1 MANQA
6 KSPDRAITVAHQRYA
21 HRMHYPGDVDA
32 DQPHAGYRMPDE
44 DDVLWPDSGYGDP
57 DGGTDGGF
65 ALASSH
71 YGAAGSFA
79 RKGPARGFP
88 PAPGQ
93 PPPVYPPGQFA
104 AWNLPADGAGS
115 VAAAWP
121 GAASAEH
128 GYGWPAAKGPGGAA
142 YPPSV
147 DVPSIQPWPAD
158 DDATGSA
165 SSWPG
170 LASPVAAPTGTSTT
184 GASTAGAST
193 TGSGTGQAAP
203 AARTPIGK
211 EAAGAKSAGGPPR
224 GAPRGKRARKGG
236 GKARLLLAV
245 GAVLVIAAAAV
256 TYVLKFSHHGTP
268 TAGSSPSASPSAPA
282 TASPS
287 PSPSSSG
294 RWGHI
299 QTRKVD
305 PVPLTLAE
313 VFPAHF
319 TAAGQTYTLTA
330 AKRGKQCEPAVI
342 GAKLQAAV
350 RAAACTQV
358 LRGSYLS
365 GDKKIMGTIGV
376 LNLQSA
382 RLAQHTGLA
391 TGTHEFILQLRGTK
405 GPTRNL
411 GKGTGIEIAVVKGHY
426 LILIWDELAS
436 QHKPKNAAQRADLIE
451 FCNRVLNG
459 SANVGLSKR
468 LVNGTS
474 S

>member
-1 MANQA
+1 
-6 KSPDRAITVAHQRYA
+6 
-21 HRMHYPGDVDA
+21 MHYPGDVDA

-65 ALASSH
+65 ALAGSH

-170 LASPVAAPTGTSTT
+170 LAAPVAAATEASTAGASTT

-193 TGSGTGQAAP
+193 AGAAQAVPAARTTAEKETAAPAAGRGAAARQAGPPGRRQAAP
-203 AARTPIGK
+203 AGRRGGR
-211 EAAGAKSAGGPPR
+211 AGDRGGR
-224 GAPRGKRARKGG
+224 GDVRAEVQPSRHPDG
-236 GKARLLLAV
+236 RILAV
-245 GAVLVIAAAAV
+245 REPVGAHDAL
-256 TYVLKFSHHGTP
+256 
-268 TAGSSPSASPSAPA
+268 
-282 TASPS
+282 
-287 PSPSSSG
+287 
-294 RWGHI
+294 
-299 QTRKVD
+299 
-305 PVPLTLAE
+305 PVPL
-313 VFPAHF
+313 
-319 TAAGQTYTLTA
+319 
-330 AKRGKQCEPAVI
+330 AV
-342 GAKLQAAV
+342 L
-350 RAAACTQV
+350 
-358 LRGSYLS
+358 
-365 GDKKIMGTIGV
+365 
-376 LNLQSA
+376 
-382 RLAQHTGLA
+382 
-391 TGTHEFILQLRGTK
+391 
-405 GPTRNL
+405 
-411 GKGTGIEIAVVKGHY
+411 
-426 LILIWDELAS
+426 
-436 QHKPKNAAQRADLIE
+436 QRALGAHPDQE
-451 FCNRVLNG
+451 G
-459 SANVGLSKR
+459 GPGPPDPA
-468 LVNGTS
+468 
-474 S
+474 

>member
-1 MANQA
+1 
-6 KSPDRAITVAHQRYA
+6 
-21 HRMHYPGDVDA
+21 MHYPGDVDA

-65 ALASSH
+65 ALAGSH

-142 YPPSV
+142 YPPSM

-170 LASPVAAPTGTSTT
+170 LAAPVAAATEQPADQPR
-184 GASTAGAST
+184 ASTAGAST
-193 TGSGTGQAAP
+193 TGPAP
-203 AARTPIGK
+203 R
-211 EAAGAKSAGGPPR
+211 GPPR
-224 GAPRGKRARKGG
+224 PSRRPGRRRRRRPPLRPRARAGAPRGKRARRGG
-236 GKARLLLAV
+236 SRLRLLVAL

-268 TAGSSPSASPSAPA
+268 TAGSSPSASPSAP
-282 TASPS
+282 TTPSPS

-305 PVPLTLAE
+305 PVPLTLPE

-319 TAAGQTYTLTA
+319 TASGQTYTLTA
-330 AKRGKQCEPAVI
+330 AKRGKHCEPAVI

-350 RAAACTQV
+350 QAAACTQV

-382 RLAQHTGLA
+382 RLAQHAGLA

-411 GKGTGIEIAVVKGHY
+411 GKGTGIEVADVKGHY
-426 LILIWDELAS
+426 LILIWAELAS
-436 QHKPKNAAQRADLIE
+436 QHKPKNAAQKADLIQ

-459 SANVGLSKR
+459 SANVALSDR
-468 LVNGTS
+468 LVNGKS

>member
-1 MANQA
+1 
-6 KSPDRAITVAHQRYA
+6 
-21 HRMHYPGDVDA
+21 MHYPGDVDA

-65 ALASSH
+65 DLASSH

-142 YPPSV
+142 YPPSM

-170 LASPVAAPTGTSTT
+170 LAAPVAAAGASTASSTT
-184 GASTAGAST
+184 GAAQAVPAAKTTAEKET
-193 TGSGTGQAAP
+193 AAP
-203 AARTPIGK
+203 A
-211 EAAGAKSAGGPPR
+211 AGGPPR
-224 GAPRGKRARKGG
+224 GAPRGKRGRRSGG
-236 GKARLLLAV
+236 RLRMLVAV
-245 GAVLVIAAAAV
+245 AAVLVIAAAAV
-256 TYVLKFSHHGTP
+256 TYVLKFSHHHSTP
-268 TAGSSPSASPSAPA
+268 TAGSSPSASPSAP
-282 TASPS
+282 TTPSPS

-305 PVPLTLAE
+305 PVPLTLPE

-319 TAAGQTYTLTA
+319 TASGQTYTLTA
-330 AKRGKQCEPAVI
+330 AKRGKHCEPAVI

-350 RAAACTQV
+350 QAAACTQV

-382 RLAQHTGLA
+382 RLAQHAGLA
-391 TGTHEFILQLRGTK
+391 TGTHEFILQLPGAK
-405 GPTRNL
+405 GPTHNL
-411 GKGTGIEIAVVKGHY
+411 GKGTGIEVADVKGHY
-426 LILIWDELAS
+426 LILIWAELAS
-436 QHKPKNAAQRADLIE
+436 QHKPKNAAQKADLIQ
-451 FCNRVLNG
+451 FCNRVLAG
-459 SANVGLSKR
+459 SANVSLSQR
-468 LVNGTS
+468 LVNGKS
-474 S
+474 A

>member
-1 MANQA
+1 
-6 KSPDRAITVAHQRYA
+6 
-21 HRMHYPGDVDA
+21 MHYPGDVDA

-65 ALASSH
+65 ALAGSH

-104 AWNLPADGAGS
+104 AWNLPADGAGG

-142 YPPSV
+142 YPPSM
-147 DVPSIQPWPAD
+147 DVPSIQPWAAD

-170 LASPVAAPTGTSTT
+170 LAAPVAAATGASTAGART
-184 GASTAGAST
+184 AGASTAGAST
-193 TGSGTGQAAP
+193 TGAAQAVPAAGTTAEKETAAP
-203 AARTPIGK
+203 A
-211 EAAGAKSAGGPPR
+211 AGGPPR
-224 GAPRGKRARKGG
+224 GAPRGKRARRGG
-236 GKARLLLAV
+236 RLRLLVAL

-268 TAGSSPSASPSAPA
+268 TAGSSPSASPSAP
-282 TASPS
+282 TTPSPS

-305 PVPLTLAE
+305 PVPLTLPE

-319 TAAGQTYTLTA
+319 TASGQTYTLTA
-330 AKRGKQCEPAVI
+330 AKRGKHCEPAVI

-350 RAAACTQV
+350 QAAACTQV

-382 RLAQHTGLA
+382 RLAQHAGLA

-411 GKGTGIEIAVVKGHY
+411 GKGTGIEVADVKGHY
-426 LILIWDELAS
+426 LILIWAELAS
-436 QHKPKNAAQRADLIE
+436 QHKPKNAAQKADLIQ

-459 SANVGLSKR
+459 SANVALSDR
-468 LVNGTS
+468 LVNGKTA
-474 S
+474 

>member
-1 MANQA
+1 
-6 KSPDRAITVAHQRYA
+6 
-21 HRMHYPGDVDA
+21 
-32 DQPHAGYRMPDE
+32 
-44 DDVLWPDSGYGDP
+44 
-57 DGGTDGGF
+57 
-65 ALASSH
+65 
-71 YGAAGSFA
+71 
-79 RKGPARGFP
+79 
-88 PAPGQ
+88 
-93 PPPVYPPGQFA
+93 VYPPGQFA

-170 LASPVAAPTGTSTT
+170 LAAPVAAPAGASTA

-193 TGSGTGQAAP
+193 TGASTGRAVP
-203 AARTPIGK
+203 AARPPAEK
-211 EAAGAKSAGGPPR
+211 ETTAAGGPPR
-224 GAPRGKRARKGG
+224 GAPRGKRARKSG
-236 GKARLLLAV
+236 GKLRMLVAV
-245 GAVLVIAAAAV
+245 GVVLVIAAAAV
-256 TYVLKFSHHGTP
+256 TYVLKFRHHGTP
-268 TAGSSPSASPSAPA
+268 TAGSSPSPGPSAPT

-287 PSPSSSG
+287 PSPSPSG

-305 PVPLTLAE
+305 PVPLTLGE
-313 VFPAHF
+313 VFPARF
-319 TAAGQTYTLTA
+319 TASGQTYTLTA
-330 AKRGKQCEPAVI
+330 AKRGKHCEPAVI

-350 RAAACTQV
+350 QAAACTQV

-382 RLAQHTGLA
+382 RLAQHTGLT
-391 TGTHEFILQLRGTK
+391 TGPHEFILQLRGTK

-411 GKGTGIEIAVVKGHY
+411 GKGTGIEVADVKGHY
-426 LILIWDELAS
+426 LILIWAELAS

-459 SANVGLSKR
+459 SANVGLSSR
-468 LVNGTS
+468 LVNGKS
-474 S
+474 A

>member
-1 MANQA
+1 
-6 KSPDRAITVAHQRYA
+6 
-21 HRMHYPGDVDA
+21 
-32 DQPHAGYRMPDE
+32 
-44 DDVLWPDSGYGDP
+44 
-57 DGGTDGGF
+57 
-65 ALASSH
+65 
-71 YGAAGSFA
+71 
-79 RKGPARGFP
+79 
-88 PAPGQ
+88 
-93 PPPVYPPGQFA
+93 
-104 AWNLPADGAGS
+104 

-142 YPPSV
+142 YPPSM

-170 LASPVAAPTGTSTT
+170 LAAPVAAATAASAAGAGAA

-193 TGSGTGQAAP
+193 TGAASAARTTAEKETAAP
-203 AARTPIGK
+203 A
-211 EAAGAKSAGGPPR
+211 AGGPPR
-224 GAPRGKRARKGG
+224 GKRARRGG
-236 GKARLLLAV
+236 RRLRLLVAV

-256 TYVLKFSHHGTP
+256 TYVLKFSHHHATP
-268 TAGSSPSASPSAPA
+268 TAGPSPSASPSAP
-282 TASPS
+282 TTPSPS

-305 PVPLTLAE
+305 PVPLTLPE

-319 TAAGQTYTLTA
+319 SASGQTYTLTA
-330 AKRGKQCEPAVI
+330 AKRGKHCEPAVI
-342 GAKLQAAV
+342 GTKLQAAV
-350 RAAACTQV
+350 QAAACTQV

-382 RLAQHTGLA
+382 RLAQHAGLA
-391 TGTHEFILQLRGTK
+391 TGTHEFILQLPGAK

-411 GKGTGIEIAVVKGHY
+411 GKGTGIEVADVKGHY
-426 LILIWDELAS
+426 LILIWAELAS
-436 QHKPKNAAQRADLIE
+436 QHKPKNAAQKADLIQ

-459 SANVGLSKR
+459 SANVALSDR
-468 LVNGTS
+468 LVNGKTA
-474 S
+474 

>member
-1 MANQA
+1 
-6 KSPDRAITVAHQRYA
+6 
-21 HRMHYPGDVDA
+21 MHYPGDVEA

-65 ALASSH
+65 ALAGGH

-142 YPPSV
+142 YPPSM

-170 LASPVAAPTGTSTT
+170 LAAPVAPATATSTT
-184 GASTAGAST
+184 GAST
-193 TGSGTGQAAP
+193 TGTAQTAP
-203 AARTPIGK
+203 AARTPAGK
-211 EAAGAKSAGGPPR
+211 ETAAPAAGGPPR
-224 GAPRGKRARKGG
+224 GAPRGKRARKSGG
-236 GKARLLLAV
+236 RLRLLVAV

-268 TAGSSPSASPSAPA
+268 TAGSSPSVSPSAP
-282 TASPS
+282 TTPSPS

-305 PVPLTLAE
+305 PVPLTLPE

-319 TAAGQTYTLTA
+319 TASGQTYTLTA
-330 AKRGKQCEPAVI
+330 AKRGKHCEPAVI

-350 RAAACTQV
+350 QAAACTQV

-382 RLAQHTGLA
+382 RLAQHAGLA

-411 GKGTGIEIAVVKGHY
+411 GKGTGIEVADVKGHY
-426 LILIWDELAS
+426 LILIWAELAS
-436 QHKPKNAAQRADLIE
+436 QHKPKNAAQKADLIQ
-451 FCNRVLNG
+451 FCNRVLAG
-459 SANVGLSKR
+459 SANVSLSQR
-468 LVNGTS
+468 LVNGKS
-474 S
+474 A

>member
-1 MANQA
+1 
-6 KSPDRAITVAHQRYA
+6 V
-21 HRMHYPGDVDA
+21 
-32 DQPHAGYRMPDE
+32 
-44 DDVLWPDSGYGDP
+44 
-57 DGGTDGGF
+57 
-65 ALASSH
+65 
-71 YGAAGSFA
+71 
-79 RKGPARGFP
+79 
-88 PAPGQ
+88 
-93 PPPVYPPGQFA
+93 
-104 AWNLPADGAGS
+104 
-115 VAAAWP
+115 
-121 GAASAEH
+121 SAEH

-170 LASPVAAPTGTSTT
+170 LAAPVAPAPAT
-184 GASTAGAST
+184 GAST
-193 TGSGTGQAAP
+193 GQAVP
-203 AARTPIGK
+203 AARTPAEK
-211 EAAGAKSAGGPPR
+211 ETAASPAAGGPPR
-224 GAPRGKRARKGG
+224 GAPRGKRARKSG
-236 GKARLLLAV
+236 GKLRLLVAAGV
-245 GAVLVIAAAAV
+245 VLVIAAAAV

-268 TAGSSPSASPSAPA
+268 TAGSSPSASPSAP
-282 TASPS
+282 TTPSPS

-305 PVPLTLAE
+305 PVPLTLGE

-319 TAAGQTYTLTA
+319 TAASQTYTLTA
-330 AKRGKQCEPAVI
+330 AKRGKHCEPAVI

-350 RAAACTQV
+350 QAAACTQV
-358 LRGSYLS
+358 LRASYLS

-382 RLAQHTGLA
+382 RLAQHAGLA

-459 SANVGLSKR
+459 SANVALSDR
-468 LVNGTS
+468 LVNGKS
-474 S
+474 A

>member
-1 MANQA
+1 
-6 KSPDRAITVAHQRYA
+6 
-21 HRMHYPGDVDA
+21 MHYPGDVDA

-57 DGGTDGGF
+57 DGGTDGEFTLTG
-65 ALASSH
+65 SH

-104 AWNLPADGAGS
+104 AWNLPADGASS

-170 LASPVAAPTGTSTT
+170 LAAPVAAAT
-184 GASTAGAST
+184 AVSTAGAST
-193 TGSGTGQAAP
+193 TGASTTGAAP
-203 AARTPIGK
+203 AASTAAGK
-211 EAAGAKSAGGPPR
+211 ETAAPAAGGPPR
-224 GAPRGKRARKGG
+224 GKRARRGG
-236 GKARLLLAV
+236 RRLRLLVAV

-256 TYVLKFSHHGTP
+256 TYVLKFSHHATP
-268 TAGSSPSASPSAPA
+268 TAGPSPSASPSAP
-282 TASPS
+282 TTPSPS

-305 PVPLTLAE
+305 PVPLTLPE

-319 TAAGQTYTLTA
+319 TASGQTYTLTA
-330 AKRGKQCEPAVI
+330 AKRGKHCEPAVI
-342 GAKLQAAV
+342 GTKLQAAV
-350 RAAACTQV
+350 QAAACTQV

-382 RLAQHTGLA
+382 RLAQHAGLA
-391 TGTHEFILQLRGTK
+391 TGTHEFILQLPGAK

-411 GKGTGIEIAVVKGHY
+411 GKGTGIEVADVKGHY
-426 LILIWDELAS
+426 LILIWAELAS
-436 QHKPKNAAQRADLIE
+436 QHKPKNAAQKADLIQ

-459 SANVGLSKR
+459 SANVALSDR
-468 LVNGTS
+468 LVNGKTA
-474 S
+474 

>member
-1 MANQA
+1 
-6 KSPDRAITVAHQRYA
+6 
-21 HRMHYPGDVDA
+21 
-32 DQPHAGYRMPDE
+32 
-44 DDVLWPDSGYGDP
+44 
-57 DGGTDGGF
+57 
-65 ALASSH
+65 
-71 YGAAGSFA
+71 
-79 RKGPARGFP
+79 
-88 PAPGQ
+88 
-93 PPPVYPPGQFA
+93 
-104 AWNLPADGAGS
+104 

-142 YPPSV
+142 YPPSM

-170 LASPVAAPTGTSTT
+170 LAAPVAAATAVSTA

-193 TGSGTGQAAP
+193 TGASTTGAAPAVPAEKETAAP
-203 AARTPIGK
+203 AAG
-211 EAAGAKSAGGPPR
+211 EPPR
-224 GAPRGKRARKGG
+224 GAPRGKRARRSGG
-236 GKARLLLAV
+236 RLRLLVAL

-268 TAGSSPSASPSAPA
+268 TAGSSPSASPSAP
-282 TASPS
+282 TTPSPS

-305 PVPLTLAE
+305 PVPLTLPE

-319 TAAGQTYTLTA
+319 TASGQTYTLTA
-330 AKRGKQCEPAVI
+330 AKRGKHCEPAVI

-350 RAAACTQV
+350 QAAACTQV

-382 RLAQHTGLA
+382 RLAQHAGLA

-411 GKGTGIEIAVVKGHY
+411 GKGTGIEVADVKGHY
-426 LILIWDELAS
+426 LILIWAELAS
-436 QHKPKNAAQRADLIE
+436 QHKPKNAAQKADLIQ

-459 SANVGLSKR
+459 SANVALSDR
-468 LVNGTS
+468 LVNGKTA
-474 S
+474 